1 MQTHA
6 SIKKE
11 SKERAQEE
19 EAREKKIDQKEQK
32 RLLLLGIEP
41 CTTCKYGPYTAVY
54 RAYGVYIRSAKTHI
68 RSYGYGTGGS
78 MSYTVP
84 EIRRTEETA
93 YIRSYGLGQPYLYS
107 FTCGSAAKPG
117 GFL

>member
-19 EAREKKIDQKEQK
+19 EAREKKLTKK
-32 RLLLLGIEP
+32 RTAVAGNRTLSHLQI
-41 CTTCKYGPYTAVY
+41 GPYTAVY
-54 RAYGVYIRSAKTHI
+54 RTYGVYIRSAKTHI